1 MRKNSTRTRGKKP
14 ASTTTRA
21 SRTAYRSCRQR
32 DDPARDDMDEEQR
45 RREET
50 RSFIFLTIVMAPVL
64 AGLFVSGYGFIV

>member
-1 MRKNSTRTRGKKP
+1 
-14 ASTTTRA
+14 
-21 SRTAYRSCRQR
+21 
-32 DDPARDDMDEEQR
+32 MDEEQR